1 VYRLGRY
8 GNVQP
13 IGTLQGSVTVE
24 GHTWELWVGLNGSM
38 KVFSFVAPNPV
49 NDFNADIKQFFNY
62 LQKDQGFPAESQ
74 YLLSKYNSNSFLL
87 DKSLTIFLQPS
98 NSVPSLSRMLVLP
111 LSADT
116 C

>member
-1 VYRLGRY
+1 MVYRLGRY

-87 DKSLTIFLQPS
+87 D
-98 NSVPSLSRMLVLP
+98 
-111 LSADT
+111 
-116 C
+116 